1 MREWPGPDRCFQG
14 VLVGVELA
22 RSTTRCGRIAM
33 KMLAIGFQYLTVMPA
48 NRFPAPTS
56 PKFRR
61 IHSWNKARMQIHN
74 QTADVRKREHA
85 CALARDEGGA
95 LASTRTPRHA
105 SLRHT

>member
-1 MREWPGPDRCFQG
+1 MRVYAHAYYAVR
-14 VLVGVELA
+14 
-22 RSTTRCGRIAM
+22 AM